1 MGAFGGWEMPIEYTS
16 IVRELLAIH
25 NSVGVFN
32 VSHMGEIT
40 IELGQIQYSANQQFL
55 P

>member
-25 NSVGVFN
+25 NSVGVFKVRSN
-32 VSHMGEIT
+32 TPLINNS
-40 IELGQIQYSANQQFL
+40 FL
-55 P
+55 SRFAA